1 MWTYLGAGVMPEV
14 PGVPARDL
22 TDAEHASAVQRLGAA
37 ALRGV
42 YVQAE
47 TETHDFPE
55 LTDAE

>member
-22 TDAEHASAVQRLGAA
+22 TDAEYKAAAERLGES

-42 YVQAE
+42 YAHE
-47 TETHDFPE
+47 APAAREDTD
-55 LTDAE
+55 DAE